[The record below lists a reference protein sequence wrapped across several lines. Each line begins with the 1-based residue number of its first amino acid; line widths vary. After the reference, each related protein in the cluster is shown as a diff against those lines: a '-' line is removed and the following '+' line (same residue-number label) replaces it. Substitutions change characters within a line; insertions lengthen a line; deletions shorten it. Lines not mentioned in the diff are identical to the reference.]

1 MKVIVVGINHA
12 GTSAIRTMLA
22 ENPKLDVVAFDR
34 NDNISFLGCG
44 IALAVSGVVKDT
56 TDLFYSNPEQLRSMG
71 AKVHM
76 KHEVLSVDHNRKV
89 VVVRNLEKNSTFEE
103 SYDKLI
109 LATGAWPITTADA
122 SLPFTEKYCGGIEGL
137 VACKTYQHALE
148 IIDQFKKPDVNNIV
162 VIGAGYIGVELVEA
176 AHQKG
181 KKTLLVDMLPRP
193 AANYF
198 DKEFGTDLMTTMKKE
213 GVDVRCGTKVMGY
226 LVDTEGGKK
235 VIRGITLEKDGVQ
248 TRVEADLVIQ
258 CIGFLP
264 NTSLLADAHKV
275 KNGALIIDQYC
286 QTSVKDVYAIG
297 GAAAIMNAATGE
309 YQNIDLAT
317 NAVKTGVVA
326 ASHINGMTNIKLENV
341 VGTNAIHVFGHHLAS
356 TGISEEVAKIRGIE
370 AVASYFEDADRPE
383 WMNTYDRVKIKLV
396 YDPKTLRLLG
406 AQVGST
412 KNNHSE
418 VIYLLA
424 LAIQRKL
431 TLVDVAFADVF
442 FLPHYN
448 KPFNFIISAI
458 LQALGLN
465 YFKESI
471 KK

>member
-1 MKVIVVGINHA
+1 
-12 GTSAIRTMLA
+12 
-22 ENPKLDVVAFDR
+22 
-34 NDNISFLGCG
+34 
-44 IALAVSGVVKDT
+44 
-56 TDLFYSNPEQLRSMG
+56 
-71 AKVHM
+71 
-76 KHEVLSVDHNRKV
+76 
-89 VVVRNLEKNSTFEE
+89 
-103 SYDKLI
+103 
-109 LATGAWPITTADA
+109 
-122 SLPFTEKYCGGIEGL
+122 
-137 VACKTYQHALE
+137 
-148 IIDQFKKPDVNNIV
+148 
-162 VIGAGYIGVELVEA
+162 
-176 AHQKG
+176 
-181 KKTLLVDMLPRP
+181 MLPRP

-248 TRVEADLVIQ
+248 TKVEADLVIQ

-356 TGISEEVAKIRGIE
+356 TGISEEVAKIRGIQ

-383 WMNTYDRVKIKLV
+383 
-396 YDPKTLRLLG
+396 
-406 AQVGST
+406 
-412 KNNHSE
+412 
-418 VIYLLA
+418 
-424 LAIQRKL
+424 
-431 TLVDVAFADVF
+431 
-442 FLPHYN
+442 
-448 KPFNFIISAI
+448 
-458 LQALGLN
+458 
-465 YFKESI
+465 
-471 KK
+471 